1 MNSEALRSYL
11 EETFHTKIPITQA
24 MGIQVRHYDGT
35 NLMLGAPLEP
45 NVNDKGTAF
54 GGSLFSLL
62 VLAGWG
68 LIHLKLK
75 EEEIP
80 GDIMIHESS
89 VSYSLPVTDHWE
101 THCRLPEAPGY
112 AHFLEQLRARGRAR
126 LALESQIMVG
136 SQVAVSFR
144 GSYAV
149 VGKQF

>member
-1 MNSEALRSYL
+1 MEFAALRSYL
-11 EETFHTKIPITQA
+11 DETFRTKIPITQA
-24 MGIQVRHYDGT
+24 MGIRVLHYDGT
-35 NLMLGAPLEP
+35 NLVLGAPLEP

-89 VSYSLPVTDHWE
+89 ITYSLPVTEPWE
-101 THCRLPEAPGY
+101 AHCRLPEAPEY
-112 AHFLEQLRARGRAR
+112 AHFLEMLHSKGRAR
-126 LALESQIMVG
+126 LALEAQIMVG
-136 SQVAVSFR
+136 TQVAVSFR

>member
-1 MNSEALRSYL
+1 MDSETLRRYL
-11 EETFHTKIPITQA
+11 EKTFRTKIPITLA
-24 MGIQVRHYDGT
+24 MGIRVLHYDGT
-35 NLMLGAPLEP
+35 NLVLGAPLGP

-89 VSYSLPVTDHWE
+89 ISYALPVPDHWE
-101 THCRLPEAPGY
+101 AHCQFPEAPGY
-112 AHFLEQLRARGRAR
+112 AHFLEQLRAKGRAR
-126 LALESQIMVG
+126 LALEAQIMVG

-144 GSYAV
+144 GSYAI

>member
-1 MNSEALRSYL
+1 MAGEALRGFL

-24 MGIQVRHYDGT
+24 LGIRVLRYDGT
-35 NLMLGAPLEP
+35 SLVLGAPLEP

-54 GGSLFSLL
+54 GGSLYSLL

-68 LIHLKLK
+68 LIRLKLK
-75 EEEIP
+75 EEGIS

-89 VSYSLPVTDHWE
+89 VSYSRPITDDWE
-101 THCRLPEAPGY
+101 AHCRLPGDDEY
-112 AHFLEQLRARGRAR
+112 TNFLEKLRVRGRAR
-126 LALESQIMVG
+126 LPLEARVMSG

-149 VGKQF
+149 VAKQW

>member
-1 MNSEALRSYL
+1 MNFEALRSYL
-11 EETFHTKIPITQA
+11 EETFRTEIPITRA
-24 MGIQVRHYDGT
+24 MGIRVRHYDGT
-35 NLMLGAPLEP
+35 NLVLGAPLEP

-89 VSYSLPVTDHWE
+89 INYSLPVTEPWE
-101 THCRLPEAPGY
+101 AHCRLPEAPAY
-112 AHFLEQLRARGRAR
+112 AHFLEQFRARGRAR
-126 LALESQIMVG
+126 LALEASIMVG
-136 SQVAVSFR
+136 SRVAVSFR

-149 VGKQF
+149 VRKQC